1 MRDLAVNQELVGLT
15 PTGHPKVV
23 SGFTAVR
30 PRCFAPVV
38 ELVDT
43 PDSESGAERCA
54 RSNRARGT
62 NHQEVHSHAWLTWW
76 VSDTVGVL
84 LAGPLLLPLV
94 EAVWMG

>member
-15 PTGHPKVV
+15 PTGHPKVA

-62 NHQEVHSHAWLTWW
+62 NHQEVHSHAWLT
-76 VSDTVGVL
+76 
-84 LAGPLLLPLV
+84 
-94 EAVWMG
+94 